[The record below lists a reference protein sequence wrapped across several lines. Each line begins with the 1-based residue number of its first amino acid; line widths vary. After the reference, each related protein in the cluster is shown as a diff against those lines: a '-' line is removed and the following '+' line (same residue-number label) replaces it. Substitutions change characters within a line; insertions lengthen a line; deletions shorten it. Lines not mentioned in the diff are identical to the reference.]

1 MTAAATAE
9 PTRRDFLYIAT
20 AAVGS
25 VGAAAALSPLVS
37 QMNPDASTIAAGAP
51 VDVDLG

>member
-1 MTAAATAE
+1 MAEAELPSPNGGAAMTPGADE

-25 VGAAAALSPLVS
+25 VGALRDPCPADRPR
-37 QMNPDASTIAAGAP
+37 
-51 VDVDLG
+51 